1 MILTFSKSVHPSVVS
16 ASAET
21 TDGHEDRHLS
31 VQPELQLGSSRQDT
45 FGIEACVRQSPNNT
59 VTQCYTEHSTHG

>member
-1 MILTFSKSVHPSVVS
+1 MVGSQTSVWQSPLHETVILTFSKSVHPSVVS

-21 TDGHEDRHLS
+21 TDGHEDHHLS

-45 FGIEACVRQSPNNT
+45 FGIEA
-59 VTQCYTEHSTHG
+59 